1 MGKIYYKIGIIA
13 SIVIVSGGTLT
24 FAMTWR
30 SIGFIE
36 GFFSAWLSS
45 FALCVLCIAPLGS
58 FISILVNKAL
68 VRLLPKNTNE
78 MKFNFIFGLC
88 MALIMESIM
97 ACVTTWHLT
106 IASNVNEFITMWFS
120 VLLTALPI
128 GVVISIVLS
137 LMIKPKL
144 QLFWNS

>member
-1 MGKIYYKIGIIA
+1 
-13 SIVIVSGGTLT
+13 
-24 FAMTWR
+24 
-30 SIGFIE
+30 
-36 GFFSAWLSS
+36 
-45 FALCVLCIAPLGS
+45 
-58 FISILVNKAL
+58 
-68 VRLLPKNTNE
+68 
-78 MKFNFIFGLC
+78 

-106 IASNVNEFITMWFS
+106 IASNVNEFITMWVS